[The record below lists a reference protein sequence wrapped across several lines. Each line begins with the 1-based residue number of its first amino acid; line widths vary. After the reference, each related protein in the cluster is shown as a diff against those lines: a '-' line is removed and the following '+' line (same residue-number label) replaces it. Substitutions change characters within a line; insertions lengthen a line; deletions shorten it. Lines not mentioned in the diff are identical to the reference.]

1 MKEIRYRL
9 TAWGNWAGTRVGT
22 EYPVSSWPVPMASSD
37 IRPMLSDSE
46 AEKVDRAVA
55 RLKHFDSLGYEI
67 VVACYRGK
75 ASCRAIGRHLGR
87 KHDYVSALLSRSEAY
102 IAGMMATF
110 VETAG

>member
-37 IRPMLSDSE
+37 IRPMLPDNE

-67 VVACYRGK
+67 VVAYYRGK
-75 ASCRAIGRHLGR
+75 TSCRAIGRKINKR
-87 KHDYVSALLSRSEAY
+87 ADYITACLSRAEAY
-102 IAGMMATF
+102 IAGQVDVLLNIT
-110 VETAG
+110 